1 MLNPMPFVKPL
12 MKQNET
18 YKILMSGGGTG
29 GHIFP
34 AIAIAN
40 GLKDKLKN
48 VDILFVGAKG
58 RMEMEKVPQAGYP
71 IEGLAISGIQRRLTW
86 KNLVFPFKL
95 INSMIKARRI
105 VRAFRPHVVI
115 GTGGYASGPLLK
127 AAAGAGFPTLILE
140 QNSYPG
146 ITNRWLGKVA
156 DRICTAYEGMEKYF
170 PAEKIVVTGSPVRKS
185 IRHMKVLPGEARKFF
200 DLEENRKTLLVIGG
214 SQGALRINEAVARHV
229 EQLLASGIQII
240 WQTGKFSLEMAQRSV
255 LNARFRQRVAITPF
269 INAMEN
275 AYAAA
280 DVVVSRAGA
289 IAIAEIVAVNKPAVF
304 IPLPSA
310 AEDHQTR
317 NARALVE
324 KEAALLLP
332 EKQAKKDFFTVVN
345 GLMKDREKQEL
356 LKKNLKQFEH
366 GNATER
372 IVEEALKLIKQNKS
386 EQ

>member
-1 MLNPMPFVKPL
+1 MLNPMPFL
-12 MKQNET
+12 KQTMMQDNT

-40 GLKDKLKN
+40 GLKEKLKN
-48 VDILFVGAKG
+48 TDILFVGAKG

-71 IEGLAISGIQRRLTW
+71 IEGLGISGIQRRFTW
-86 KNLVFPFKL
+86 KNLLFPFRL
-95 INSMIKARRI
+95 AGSLIKARRL
-105 VRAFRPHVVI
+105 VKHFHPHVVI

-185 IRHMKVLPGEARKFF
+185 IREMKVSPSEARKFF
-200 DLEENRKTLLVIGG
+200 GLEENRKTLLVIGG
-214 SQGALRINEAVARHV
+214 SQGALRINEAVAGHV
-229 EQLLASGIQII
+229 EQLLASGIQMI
-240 WQTGKFSLEMAQRSV
+240 WQTGKISLEMAGRSV
-255 LNARFRQRVAITPF
+255 LNARFRDRVVIKPF
-269 INAMEN
+269 INEMEK

-332 EKQAKKDFFTVVN
+332 EKQAKYDFFQVVSR
-345 GLMKDREKQEL
+345 LIKDREKQEF
-356 LKKNLKQFEH
+356 LKKNLRQFEH
-366 GNATER
+366 GDATER
-372 IVEEALKLIKQNKS
+372 IVEEALILIKQNRG
-386 EQ
+386 E

>member
-1 MLNPMPFVKPL
+1 MEKT
-12 MKQNET
+12 KK

-40 GLKDKLKN
+40 GLKAALSD

-58 RMEMEKVPQAGYP
+58 RMEMEKVPQAGFP
-71 IEGLAISGIQRRLTW
+71 IEGLWISGIRRSLTL
-86 KNLVFPFKL
+86 KNLAFPFKL
-95 INSMIKARRI
+95 IDSLIRARRI
-105 VRAFRPHVVI
+105 VKRFQPDAVV

-156 DRICTAYEGMEKYF
+156 DVVCTAYEGMEKYF
-170 PAEKIVVTGSPVRKS
+170 PAEKIVVTGSPIRKN
-185 IRHMKVLPGEARKFF
+185 IREMKIDTAGARKFF
-200 DLEENRKTLLVIGG
+200 GLEENRKTLLIIGG
-214 SQGALRINEAVARHV
+214 SQGALRINEAVAKHV
-229 EQLLASGIQII
+229 EQLLATGMQII
-240 WQTGKFSLEMAQRSV
+240 WQTGKFSLEMAEKSL
-255 LNARFRQRVAITPF
+255 LNSKFRNRVVVRDF
-269 INAMEN
+269 IYEMDK

-289 IAIAEIVAVNKPAVF
+289 IAIAEIIEVNKPAVF

-317 NARALVE
+317 NAKALVE
-324 KEAALLLP
+324 KNAALMLA
-332 EKQAKKDFFTVVN
+332 EKNASADFFDTVT
-345 GLMKDREKQEL
+345 GLMKNEEKKETI
-356 LKKNLKQFEH
+356 KKNLRQFEH
-366 GNATER
+366 GDATEK
-372 IVEEALKLIKQNKS
+372 IVEQVLKLMKQK
-386 EQ
+386 QH